1 MSAVLIP
8 CPNCGKALKLRDR
21 SLLGRKGKCPSCEHR
36 FVLEEP
42 EEVALELVDTAA
54 PAVGTAAQWVP
65 DEPAART
72 SPPIHAAVSEQVAVP
87 ALADDGAARIRELQR
102 RNARRRNTG
111 LVVGA
116 LLAVGI
122 GAVVYAVR
130 SYVPE
135 PARNDPKPPPT
146 VNAAYQAQQQTLR
159 TNAETAKS
167 LSPTSGEAIR
177 LLYSP
182 AGASIVINVR
192 PARLWRDAEQF
203 TEFRYALGEPL
214 VPWIESKIRE
224 ICLFDPSQI
233 EEALFSIML
242 GPRGSQPEVAAV
254 VRMAEAPRPSELILR
269 IQSVQQSA
277 LPSTQQGMTLFKGE
291 SRAFLLV
298 DEKTFATAPVRMAD
312 DLLESIRHPALTQPS
327 IEETL
332 LETDRERHL
341 TIVFPPTDTRIHL
354 KALVPE
360 IARPAFDRLC
370 LWLGDDVEAVA
381 WSMHLGPEQ
390 FFSEFVLRNQHAR
403 EQMVVT
409 PGELRR
415 RVDRRL
421 QQLPEELLAAV
432 QKMEP
437 TEYGRRRIVGRFPA
451 MMQAYALAT
460 LSGIGDRSVR
470 LTTILPERAAPNLVL
485 GALLTWDESTR
496 TDFSKE
502 APSPIPAS
510 EKLPERLADRLKK
523 PIEID
528 FRRTPLQD
536 AVGYIGDETSV
547 HFEIDGNALKLGG
560 MTQNMPQTFAMGVVP
575 AEQALQR
582 ILKNYEKEGLCVVLD
597 EPARTAR
604 LTTRAAATEK
614 GLTPHEFSRT
624 APVEP

>member
-1 MSAVLIP
+1 MSTVLIP

-21 SLLGRKGKCPSCEHR
+21 SLLGRNGKCPSCDHR

-42 EEVALELVDTAA
+42 EEVALELADAAA
-54 PAVGTAAQWVP
+54 PAVGTAPKWIP
-65 DEPAART
+65 DELPVTAPEPTAPADP
-72 SPPIHAAVSEQVAVP
+72 SIPFVP
-87 ALADDGAARIRELQR
+87 ADDGARIRELRR
-102 RNARRRNTG
+102 RNARRRNAG
-111 LVVGA
+111 ILMGA
-116 LLAVGI
+116 LVALGI
-122 GAVVYAVR
+122 GSVVYAVR

-135 PARNDPKPPPT
+135 PAKADPKPPPA
-146 VNAAYQAQQQTLR
+146 VNVAYQAQQQTLES
-159 TNAETAKS
+159 NAELAKS
-167 LSPTSGEAIR
+167 LSPTNGDPIR
-177 LLYSP
+177 LLYLP
-182 AGASIVINVR
+182 AGANVVINVR
-192 PARLWRDAEQF
+192 PAELWQDGEQF

-224 ICLFDPSQI
+224 ICLYEPRQI
-233 EEALFSIML
+233 EEILFSIML
-242 GPRGSQPEVAAV
+242 GARGSTPEIAAV
-254 VRMAEAPRPSELILR
+254 VRMAEAPRPSEMILK
-269 IQSVQQSA
+269 IQSSQQSA
-277 LPSTQQGMTLFKGE
+277 LPSTERGMTLFKGE

-354 KALVPE
+354 DALVPE

-403 EQMVVT
+403 EQMVIT

-415 RVDRRL
+415 HVDRRL
-421 QQLPEELLAAV
+421 QQLPQELLAAV

-437 TEYGRRRIVGRFPA
+437 QEYGRRQIVGRFPA
-451 MMQAYALAT
+451 MMQAYTLGT

-470 LTTILPERAAPNLVL
+470 LTTMLPERAAPNLAL

-502 APSPIPAS
+502 APPPSTAS

-528 FRRTPLQD
+528 FRRTPLHE
-536 AVGYIGDETSV
+536 AISYIRGETSV
-547 HFEIDGNALKLGG
+547 KFEIDGNALKLGG

-575 AEQALQR
+575 AEQALR
-582 ILKNYEKEGLCVVLD
+582 AILKTYEKEGLCIVLD
-597 EPARTAR
+597 ESAKTAR
-604 LTTRAAATEK
+604 LTTKAAAREQ
-614 GLTPHEFSRT
+614 GLTPHKF
-624 APVEP
+624 